1 MQAAV
6 MYKPGDIRLEDVPK
20 PAAKKG
26 EALLGSPRSAYAAR
40 TFRAC

>member
-6 MYKPGDIRLEDVPK
+6 MYKPGEIWLEEVPK

-26 EALLGSPRSAYAAR
+26 EALLRIAAVGVC
-40 TFRAC
+40 A